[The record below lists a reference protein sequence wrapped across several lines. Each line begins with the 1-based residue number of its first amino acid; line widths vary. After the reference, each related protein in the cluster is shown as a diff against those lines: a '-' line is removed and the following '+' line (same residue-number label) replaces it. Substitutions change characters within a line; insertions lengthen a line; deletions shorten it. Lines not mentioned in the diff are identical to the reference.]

1 MECSIPSEIRLKF
14 FWVAGL
20 YFFSPLGHDLQYTI
34 IVEKEAFESF

>member
-20 YFFSPLGHDLQYTI
+20 YFFPLGHDLQYTI